1 METVC
6 DDMAVGVLV
15 VDDDEVA
22 LASWR
27 SILRQPAFAVA
38 SARDGDG
45 ALVALRE
52 LACDVVV
59 FDLGRGG
66 EDEAGPRLEQLGQL
80 TRARPGVPVVATC
93 AEPSEAMLRQAVRSG
108 AYTFLCKPL
117 ASAHSVALTL
127 RSAAEH
133 ARLARLLRESG
144 NGSAAALR
152 DDDPLT
158 GLTQLVGTMLG
169 VDKIGYTDLKARVLT
184 AFDRA
189 YLTGLLRRT
198 DGNIS
203 RAARLAELDRSN
215 FRRLMK
221 RTRAR

>member
-1 METVC
+1 
-6 DDMAVGVLV
+6 MAVGVLV

-38 SARDGDG
+38 SAPDRDR
-45 ALVALRE
+45 ALAALRG

-59 FDLGRGG
+59 FDLGGG
-66 EDEAGPRLEQLGQL
+66 RETEVSQRLEQLAEL
-80 TRARPGVPVVATC
+80 TRVQPGVPVVATS

-108 AYTFLCKPL
+108 AYTLLCKPL

-133 ARLARLLRESG
+133 ARLLREPPG
-144 NGSAAALR
+144 GGSATVLR
-152 DDDPLT
+152 DEDPLSA
-158 GLTQLVGTMLG
+158 LPQLVGAMLG
-169 VDKIGYTDLKARVLT
+169 VDKIGYTDLKARVLA

-189 YLTGLLRRT
+189 YLAGLLRRT
-198 DGNIS
+198 EGNIS